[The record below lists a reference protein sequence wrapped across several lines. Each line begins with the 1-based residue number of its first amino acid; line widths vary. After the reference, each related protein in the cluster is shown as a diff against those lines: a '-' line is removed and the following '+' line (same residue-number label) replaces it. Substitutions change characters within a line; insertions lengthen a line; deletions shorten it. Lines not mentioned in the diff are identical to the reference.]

1 MWQQMLNHPIPF
13 FKNKIYRLSPHIN
26 LLILNRQS
34 ISEKLKNFQKQVIYK
49 IFIKYFA
56 PKLTAMHVRQFLDLP
71 LSIHSW
77 GVISGSRFNFR
88 EGVFLGMG
96 GLYFVWFF
104 FQCSLRTIPKSAHGW
119 EAKGCI
125 IK

>member
-13 FKNKIYRLSPHIN
+13 FKNKIYRPFPHIN

-88 EGVFLGMG
+88 EGMFFGGGWVVFL
-96 GLYFVWFF
+96 FVFF
-104 FQCSLRTIPKSAHGW
+104 FSMFITYYP
-119 EAKGCI
+119 
-125 IK
+125 

>member
-88 EGVFLGMG
+88 EGVFLGVG
-96 GLYFVWFF
+96 GLYFVCFF
-104 FQCSLRTIPKSAHGW
+104 FQWSLRTIPKSAHGW

>member
-56 PKLTAMHVRQFLDLP
+56 PKLTAHVRQFLDLP
-71 LSIHSW
+71 LSIHSL

-88 EGVFLGMG
+88 EGVFFGVG
-96 GLYFVWFF
+96 GLYFVCFF

>member
-13 FKNKIYRLSPHIN
+13 FKNKIYRPSPHIN

-49 IFIKYFA
+49 LFIKYFA
-56 PKLTAMHVRQFLDLP
+56 PKLTAHVRQFLDLP

-88 EGVFLGMG
+88 EGVFFGVG
-96 GLYFVWFF
+96 GLYFVCFF
-104 FQCSLRTIPKSAHGW
+104 FFSMF
-119 EAKGCI
+119 
-125 IK
+125 IKYYS